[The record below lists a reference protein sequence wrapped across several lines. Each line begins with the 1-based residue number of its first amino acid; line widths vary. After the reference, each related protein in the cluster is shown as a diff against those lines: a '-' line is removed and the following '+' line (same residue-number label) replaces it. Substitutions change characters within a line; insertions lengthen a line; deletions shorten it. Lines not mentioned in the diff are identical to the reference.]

1 MGTQKLMG
9 IKEFLNKLDNYSI
22 SLKIR
27 SFLRKKFE
35 KESLKAENEPEKE
48 IAQNN
53 KKISLI
59 PIIISSLS
67 LGALIGGLLS
77 FYILKQKIDELNKKY
92 TELTQKMINPNK
104 EKVNQNLSL
113 NKSFTYSTNL
123 APPNIVD
130 RDIFKSFYLEELA
143 KNYPNLIESGNKESK
158 KEEQKPAPQLP
169 PLSSLIK
176 ENQNSNNYQDLE
188 NQKKQTAPPN
198 IPITSVICKLD
209 ENGKNDCFGYSPNG
223 RIYKDGAIAPGENG
237 GLYKLVINPLG
248 TAYWEK
254 IK

>member
-1 MGTQKLMG
+1 METQKLMG
-9 IKEFLNKLDNYSI
+9 IKEFLNKLDSYSI
-22 SLKIR
+22 SLKMI
-27 SFLRKKFE
+27 SFLRKKIQ
-35 KESLKAENEPEKE
+35 KEDLKGENGTEKE
-48 IAQNN
+48 IVQDN
-53 KKISLI
+53 KNISLI

-67 LGALIGGLLS
+67 FGALIGGLLS
-77 FYILKQKIDELNKKY
+77 FYILKQKIDDLNKKY
-92 TELTQKMINPNK
+92 TELTQKMINLNK
-104 EKVNQNLSL
+104 GKVNQNLSL

-123 APPNIVD
+123 PPPNVVD

-143 KNYPNLIESGNKESK
+143 KNYPSLANSKNKESIK
-158 KEEQKPAPQLP
+158 EQKEVPKLP

-176 ENQNSNNYQDLE
+176 ESQNSDYSQDLV
-188 NQKKQTAPPN
+188 NQKRQTAPPN

-209 ENGKNDCFGYSPNG
+209 ENGKNECFGYSPNG
-223 RIYKDGAIAPGENG
+223 RIYKDGALSPGENG